1 MYFWKI
7 SIKTAEVFPIKICK
21 AFQYE
26 IHKLRGACNI
36 MHILNEG
43 KLFHITL
50 CMVKSV
56 FLFEM
61 VLSLLLLMVEPIY
74 FDSDDIMANIINSQ
88 WRASKP
94 ES

>member
-1 MYFWKI
+1 
-7 SIKTAEVFPIKICK
+7 
-21 AFQYE
+21 
-26 IHKLRGACNI
+26 

-88 WRASKP
+88 
-94 ES
+94 